1 MVLKYNWVSLSKKLF
16 FRPLKFLKLTFLNLE
31 ISLLSV
37 INIPPPK
44 LSSLPFI
51 FMDWLLV
58 PITDQ
63 FDREKINDNFLK
75 LFLVLDIS
83 LQQNFW
89 GWINDHL

>member
-51 FMDWLLV
+51 FIL
-58 PITDQ
+58 I
-63 FDREKINDNFLK
+63 
-75 LFLVLDIS
+75 IS
-83 LQQNFW
+83 AYYK
-89 GWINDHL
+89 